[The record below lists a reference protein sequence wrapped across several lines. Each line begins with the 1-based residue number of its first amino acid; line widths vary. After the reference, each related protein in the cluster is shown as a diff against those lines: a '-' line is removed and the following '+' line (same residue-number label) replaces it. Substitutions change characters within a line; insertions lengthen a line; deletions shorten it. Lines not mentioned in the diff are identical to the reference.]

1 MAKQQGFFASCQ
13 VEGSLG
19 IGDVTHDLANWQT
32 PMAKPKITRQYG
44 EERTG
49 ILQETFLHSLHDGS
63 LMC

>member
-19 IGDVTHDLANWQT
+19 IGDVIHDLANWQT

-44 EERTG
+44 EEKGSCRR
-49 ILQETFLHSLHDGS
+49 HSYIPYMMGV
-63 LMC
+63 

>member
-19 IGDVTHDLANWQT
+19 IGDVIHDLANWQT

-44 EERTG
+44 EEKDKDPAG
-49 ILQETFLHSLHDGS
+49 DIPTFLT
-63 LMC
+63 

>member
-32 PMAKPKITRQYG
+32 PMAKPKIARQYG
-44 EERTG
+44 EEKDKDPAG
-49 ILQETFLHSLHDGS
+49 DIPTFLT
-63 LMC
+63 